1 MKLISCHIDQFG
13 CLQNFDY
20 TFQPGLNTLLAPNGF
35 GKTTLAAF
43 LRAMF
48 YGFPRSNSRGNLEK
62 NPRKKY
68 TPWQGGA
75 FGGWLRF
82 EANGHFYEVHRT
94 FSNTPVGDTFRLL
107 EDGKPSNA
115 FDTNLGQALF
125 GLEAESFERCVYL
138 PQAKA
143 DSFATGD
150 IHARLAALVYN
161 TDDLEHYETA
171 MKRLQSRR
179 GLYRHYR
186 GNGGLIAADQ
196 EQVYRLEREL
206 TLARQAQAELAEL
219 ETQLE
224 QLQLSREELLLQQ
237 QKNSTDIHHIS
248 LLEQRLAHQRE
259 ILDALEDK
267 YPQGLPEAA
276 QLETFRRQRH
286 RLQQLQQQLLQ
297 LPEQEDTLSPA
308 MAQAFRQLPDPQG
321 ALADCGLDLERLKHQ
336 SKQPGWK
343 GLLIL
348 LGMFLL
354 IGGVALSFLH
364 LTLGLGI
371 SAAALV
377 LTLFALL
384 KKPSGHREQQ
394 VLARKIR
401 HFLASFPLEPADP
414 EKQLSQLR
422 QLYPVFR
429 AEEEKRSYR
438 ASLSAQ
444 VQQLSHQLPE
454 NLSQLEE
461 DSAAYETALHQ
472 WELCRGQLA
481 QAQRQGDP
489 DLQSKLTR
497 LQTSIDDLR
506 RRQFSLENQAASL
519 TPLEDQLA
527 EARDTLQEHRKHC
540 DLLDLAIQLLE
551 QARENLSQ
559 SYLDPVQQHFDRYAR
574 QLLSLA
580 EASLDEELNPTIGRH
595 ALGYFS
601 PGYADSIRL
610 CMHLALTDSLFP
622 GEKPPLILDDPFV
635 NLDEE
640 NLCRAKEILNT
651 LSQSRQILHLTC
663 HESRA

>member
-1 MKLISCHIDQFG
+1 
-13 CLQNFDY
+13 
-20 TFQPGLNTLLAPNGF
+20 
-35 GKTTLAAF
+35 
-43 LRAMF
+43 
-48 YGFPRSNSRGNLEK
+48 
-62 NPRKKY
+62 
-68 TPWQGGA
+68 
-75 FGGWLRF
+75 
-82 EANGHFYEVHRT
+82 
-94 FSNTPVGDTFRLL
+94 
-107 EDGKPSNA
+107 
-115 FDTNLGQALF
+115 
-125 GLEAESFERCVYL
+125 
-138 PQAKA
+138 
-143 DSFATGD
+143 
-150 IHARLAALVYN
+150 
-161 TDDLEHYETA
+161 
-171 MKRLQSRR
+171 
-179 GLYRHYR
+179 
-186 GNGGLIAADQ
+186 
-196 EQVYRLEREL
+196 
-206 TLARQAQAELAEL
+206 
-219 ETQLE
+219 
-224 QLQLSREELLLQQ
+224 
-237 QKNSTDIHHIS
+237 
-248 LLEQRLAHQRE
+248 
-259 ILDALEDK
+259 
-267 YPQGLPEAA
+267 
-276 QLETFRRQRH
+276 
-286 RLQQLQQQLLQ
+286 
-297 LPEQEDTLSPA
+297 
-308 MAQAFRQLPDPQG
+308 
-321 ALADCGLDLERLKHQ
+321 
-336 SKQPGWK
+336 
-343 GLLIL
+343 
-348 LGMFLL
+348 
-354 IGGVALSFLH
+354 

-377 LTLFALL
+377 LILFALL

-394 VLARKIR
+394 VLVRKIR

-506 RRQFSLENQAASL
+506 RRQFSLENQAACL
-519 TPLEDQLA
+519 TQLEDQLA
-527 EARDTLQEHRKHC
+527 EARNTLQEHRKHC

-551 QARENLSQ
+551 RAREDLSQ

-601 PGYADSIRL
+601 PGYADGIRL